1 MHSRL
6 SLASRLPA
14 LFLSAFLQ
22 LAPLLRLASTEATA
36 VASPLVAVLRWIVGA
51 TAVAG
56 SFHAVSAATG
66 LTFTGANA
74 GTNGV
79 AFAGARASIL
89 SGRYGAAKSY
99 SATALPPG
107 ITLSTQ
113 GAFSGTP
120 TKTGTYKT
128 FVTGWETSNKSGNSY
143 TAPAITFTI
152 FDPPAVAPAITQQ
165 PAPLTVTEGQA
176 ASFSVTATGSPAPTY
191 QWLFKNA
198 PIQGAISAQ
207 FQIAKTGLTNAGNYA
222 VIALNTAG
230 SVTSAP
236 VALTIIPA
244 VKPVTITNQPVGLTV
259 KEGGTATFSVGVT
272 GTAPITYQWTFKTAT
287 LPNETN
293 ATLTLSNVSTN
304 QAGIYRVK
312 VANSAT
318 NLLSDAVT
326 LTVTPRPVVGPFSL
340 GQAGVQAGQLRFSFP
355 VVAGVAYEVE
365 YRDSLGLANW
375 SVLTNL
381 PPPAATGT
389 ATVTDP
395 VGGGTRFYQVTA
407 TPQ

>member
-6 SLASRLPA
+6 SRLPA

-22 LAPLLRLASTEATA
+22 LAPLLRVASTEATA
-36 VASPLVAVLRWIVGA
+36 VASPLVAVLRWIAGA

-66 LTFTGANA
+66 LTFTGANT

-79 AFAGARASIL
+79 AFPGARASIL
-89 SGRYGAAKSY
+89 SGRYGAAQSY

-107 ITLSTQ
+107 ITLSIQ
-113 GAFSGTP
+113 GVFTGRP
-120 TKTGTYKT
+120 TKSGIYKT
-128 FVTGWETSNKSGNSY
+128 FVTGWQESNKSGNSY
-143 TAPAITFTI
+143 TAPALTFTI
-152 FDPPAVAPAITQQ
+152 FDPPPVAPVITQP
-165 PAPLTVTEGQA
+165 PAPLTVTEGQP
-176 ASFSVTATGSPAPTY
+176 ASFSVTATGTPAPTF

-207 FQIAKTGLTNAGNYA
+207 FQIAKTTLGSDGNYA
-222 VIALNTAG
+222 VIALNSGG

-244 VKPVTITNQPVGLTV
+244 AKPVVITNQPVGLTV
-259 KEGGTATFSVGVT
+259 KEGGTAAFNVGVT
-272 GTAPITYQWTFKTAT
+272 GTAPITYQWTFNTAT
-287 LPNETN
+287 LLNETN

-304 QAGIYRVK
+304 QAGTYQVR
-312 VANSAT
+312 VANSVT

-340 GQAGVQAGQLRFSFP
+340 SQPGVQGGQVSFSFP

-375 SVLTNL
+375 SVLTNVA
-381 PPPAATGT
+381 PPAAAGT
-389 ATVTDP
+389 ATVTDT
-395 VGGGTRFYQVTA
+395 VGAGPRFYHVTA

>member
-6 SLASRLPA
+6 PLVSRLPA

-66 LTFTGANA
+66 LTFTGTKT

-79 AFAGARASIL
+79 VFAGARASIL
-89 SGRYGAAKSY
+89 SGQYGSAKSY
-99 SATALPPG
+99 SASGLPTG
-107 ITLSTQ
+107 IIMSAQ
-113 GAFSGTP
+113 GVFSGTP
-120 TKTGTYKT
+120 TKTGTFQT
-128 FVTGWETSNKSGNSY
+128 FVTGWEKAGTSGHSY

-152 FDPPAVAPAITQQ
+152 AAPPSSPPIITQP

-191 QWLFKNA
+191 QWLFQNS

-259 KEGGTATFSVGVT
+259 KEGGTATFSVGAA

-304 QAGIYRVK
+304 QAGLYQVR

-318 NLLSDAVT
+318 NLLSDAVA

-340 GQAGVQAGQLRFSFP
+340 GQPGVQAGLLTFSFP

-375 SVLTNL
+375 SVLTNV

-395 VGGGTRFYQVTA
+395 VGGATRFYQVTA

>member
-6 SLASRLPA
+6 SRLPA

-22 LAPLLRLASTEATA
+22 LAPLLRVASTEATA
-36 VASPLVAVLRWIVGA
+36 VASPLVAVLRWLAGA

-66 LTFTGANA
+66 LTFTGANT

-79 AFAGARASIL
+79 VFAGARASIV
-89 SGRYGAAKSY
+89 SGRYGAALSY
-99 SATALPPG
+99 RATALPPG
-107 ITLSTQ
+107 ITLSNQ
-113 GAFSGTP
+113 GAFSGRP
-120 TKTGTYKT
+120 TKSGIYKT
-128 FVTGWETSNKSGNSY
+128 IVTGIGGGGEY

-152 FDPPAVAPAITQQ
+152 FDPPPVAPVITQP
-165 PAPLTVTEGQA
+165 PAPLTVTEGQP
-176 ASFSVTATGSPAPTY
+176 ASFSVTATGTPAPTF

-207 FQIAKTGLTNAGNYA
+207 FQIAKTTLGSDGNYA
-222 VIALNTAG
+222 VIALNSAG

-244 VKPVTITNQPVGLTV
+244 AKPVAITNQPLGLTV
-259 KEGGTATFSVGVT
+259 KEGGTAAFNVGVT
-272 GTAPITYQWTFKTAT
+272 GTAPITYQWTFNTAT
-287 LPNETN
+287 LLNETN

-304 QAGIYRVK
+304 QAGTYQVR
-312 VANSAT
+312 VANSVT

-326 LTVTPRPVVGPFSL
+326 LTVTPRPVVGPFGL
-340 GQAGVQAGQLRFSFP
+340 GQPGVQAGLLSFSFP

-375 SVLTNL
+375 SVLTNVA
-381 PPPAATGT
+381 PPAAAGT
-389 ATVTDP
+389 ATVTDT
-395 VGGGTRFYQVTA
+395 VGAGPRFYHVTA